1 MSGLAW
7 TKKHVK
13 AMADTL
19 DQDYES
25 LEGAAKA
32 ALDTALGI
40 IEERGKWAVVGQVI
54 ETAEYGKI
62 PPDHEAA
69 VKVCL
74 GLFESDT
81 KANEAA
87 ASMRANANGDR
98 LRAWVVP
105 TFYGTP
111 AAWHADRREAYAAM
125 EAKADERRREKMQRS
140 IEKFAEEAKVRAE
153 RIHEME
159 AKADQ
164 PWPCW
169 GSRIRSGQCR
179 HEPRCK

>member
-1 MSGLAW
+1 MGLSW
-7 TKKHVK
+7 TKKHVA

-19 DQDYES
+19 DAEYET
-25 LEGAAKA
+25 LDGAANA

-40 IEERGKWAVVGQVI
+40 IEERGKWAVVGQVC
-54 ETAEYGKI
+54 ETPEHGKI

-87 ASMRANANGDR
+87 AALSHGAQGDR
-98 LRAWVVP
+98 LRTWVVP
-105 TFYGTP
+105 TFFGTP
-111 AAWHADRREAYAAM
+111 AAWHSERRNYYAAL
-125 EAKADERRREKMQRS
+125 EAKADERRREKLRAS
-140 IEKFAEEAKVRAE
+140 IEKFQRQAEERAE
-153 RIHEME
+153 RVREME
-159 AKADQ
+159 RKADQ

-169 GSRIRSGQCR
+169 GARIRAGDCR
-179 HEPRCK
+179 HDPKCK